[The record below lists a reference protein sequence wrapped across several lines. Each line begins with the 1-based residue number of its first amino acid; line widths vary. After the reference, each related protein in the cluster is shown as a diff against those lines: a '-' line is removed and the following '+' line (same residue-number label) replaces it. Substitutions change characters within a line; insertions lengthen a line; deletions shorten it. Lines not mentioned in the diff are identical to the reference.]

1 MKIKFSKNQLQN
13 YIIFLSKIINCS
25 NESIVKFDLV
35 EKSISTTTH
44 DALRTWIRLISMKK
58 TSDDDLFDIVEND
71 QNIDSFCIFLP
82 SIKNYIDTIRVLQSF
97 EKTESI
103 SIDFHG
109 YENFKTIDLLELQKN
124 KKDNNKIDLTT
135 KISDREVLFTNSTKI
150 IFNHIDIKNIVDML
164 FPHVN
169 ENVQNRYNNMFDA
182 DSLRYSLK
190 INNISNICNLLK
202 KQKTNFLD
210 TAYITLTL
218 DENTDKLTFKTS
230 DSIVEYS
237 IPLNEI
243 IETKNSDGNNVY
255 NYSFKPVDNLISA
268 IDSANSIIIKLN
280 EKNVVNF
287 EETVENISINNFIGC
302 SKN

>member
-1 MKIKFSKNQLQN
+1 M
-13 YIIFLSKIINCS
+13 
-25 NESIVKFDLV
+25 
-35 EKSISTTTH
+35 
-44 DALRTWIRLISMKK
+44 
-58 TSDDDLFDIVEND
+58 
-71 QNIDSFCIFLP
+71 
-82 SIKNYIDTIRVLQSF
+82 
-97 EKTESI
+97 
-103 SIDFHG
+103 
-109 YENFKTIDLLELQKN
+109 LELQKN

-150 IFNHIDIKNIVDML
+150 IYNHIDIKNIVDV
-164 FPHVN
+164 FPYVN
-169 ENVQNRYNNMFDA
+169 EDVQNRYNNMFA
-182 DSLRYSLK
+182 DSSLRYSLK

-202 KQKTNFLD
+202 KQKTNCLD

-280 EKNVVNF
+280 EKNVVKF
-287 EETVENISINNFIGC
+287 EETVDNISINNFIGC